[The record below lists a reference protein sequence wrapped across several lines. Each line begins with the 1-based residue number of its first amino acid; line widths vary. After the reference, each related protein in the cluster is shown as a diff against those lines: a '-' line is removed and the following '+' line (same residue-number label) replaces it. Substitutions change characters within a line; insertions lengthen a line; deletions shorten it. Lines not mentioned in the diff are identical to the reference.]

1 MDSTGYAIV
10 GGASDRAE
18 LGDEH
23 MALVVRGVA
32 LASRCE
38 GDLSLLEL
46 LLASELD
53 IRRFLDRRELD
64 AGVNV
69 RCVFINATASVR
81 DRRADRKWEGGYV
94 GSGRISHGQNPLG
107 RYGTIRRTFR
117 LSMRA
122 RIVRI
127 FIQGLPSQ
135 R

>member
-1 MDSTGYAIV
+1 MDSTGYTLV
-10 GGASDRAE
+10 GGASGRAE

-81 DRRADRKWEGGYV
+81 DQRADRKFVELRRFMEDLALPETPRSIRSYRAEFP
-94 GSGRISHGQNPLG
+94 SLHDGR
-107 RYGTIRRTFR
+107 
-117 LSMRA
+117 
-122 RIVRI
+122 
-127 FIQGLPSQ
+127 
-135 R
+135 

>member
-46 LLASELD
+46 ILASEPV
-53 IRRFLDRRELD
+53 IRCFLGQRGLD
-64 AGVNV
+64 ADVKV
-69 RCVFINATASVR
+69 RCVFINANASVR
-81 DRRADRKWEGGYV
+81 DQRADKRFAGG
-94 GSGRISHGQNPLG
+94 
-107 RYGTIRRTFR
+107 T
-117 LSMRA
+117 
-122 RIVRI
+122 
-127 FIQGLPSQ
+127 
-135 R
+135 